1 MVLGPITLF
10 AIYIVIWW
18 LVLFVILPLGMHQ
31 GAQPRPEDGGDWGAP
46 AAPNLNLRKKF
57 ITTTWV
63 AAIVW
68 LGVAAIIQFQLIP
81 LPDLPSF
88 E

>member
-1 MVLGPITLF
+1 MFVGPITLF

-18 LVLFVILPLGMHQ
+18 LVLFTILPLGMNQ
-31 GAQPRPEDGGDWGAP
+31 GAQERPTDGSDWGAP
-46 AAPNLNLRKKF
+46 AQTNLKRKF

-68 LGVAAIIQFQLIP
+68 LVLILVIQFQLIP
-81 LPDLPSF
+81 LPDLPSSRS
-88 E
+88 